1 MKNRSLI
8 ARTGF
13 AFAGWR
19 AAFERERSFRAHV
32 GIVIF
37 GAVLLL
43 VVWPEPIW
51 WAIVALICALVV
63 AIELVNSAIE
73 ALCDLLHPG
82 IHAEIKAV
90 KDMVS
95 GAVLAVT
102 LAALVVAGAL
112 IVAHWHVVLE
122 RLAL

>member
-8 ARTGF
+8 VRTGF

-19 AAFERERSFRAHV
+19 AAFQRERSFRAHV
-32 GIVIF
+32 GIVVF
-37 GAVLLL
+37 GIVLLL
-43 VVWPEPIW
+43 IVRPEPIW

-63 AIELVNSAIE
+63 AIELINSAIE
-73 ALCDLLHPG
+73 ALCDLLHPD
-82 IHAEIKAV
+82 IHPEIKAV

-102 LAALVVAGAL
+102 LGAVVVAAALL
-112 IVAHWHVVLE
+112 VAHWHVVIGMLS
-122 RLAL
+122 R

>member
-19 AAFERERSFRAHV
+19 TAFQRERSFRAHV

-43 VVWPEPIW
+43 VVRPEPIW

-73 ALCDLLHPG
+73 ALCDMLHPG
-82 IHAEIKAV
+82 IHPEIKAV

-102 LAALVVAGAL
+102 LAAIVVAAAL
-112 IVAHWHVVLE
+112 IYAHWQVVMGK
-122 RLAL
+122 LAL